1 MTQGVKS
8 FLHEP
13 GNPCLPSRT
22 RTRMLSSD
30 LHMDGCKCP
39 SSHHAHGDKLNL
51 EVSFEKLIIV
61 PGEHLFT
68 VFSEGK

>member
-1 MTQGVKS
+1 MAQGVRS
-8 FLHEP
+8 FPHEP
-13 GNPCLPSRT
+13 GNPRLPSRT
-22 RTRMLSSD
+22 HARMLSSD
-30 LHMDGCKCP
+30 LHMDGGKCP